1 MLSHRLR
8 IIISLA
14 VALLVVNLY
23 GRLSTTPFVKKNLFF
38 NFKFPTLNLWTGQG
52 LSLQNKLNNQNNSF
66 NLPTSKISSF
76 SPTLAPSN
84 KPSATSEVAN
94 GLSITPKPTLF
105 STGFVNKTPTPK
117 PTSKPKPTATPKLP
131 AVTSAQRPGSTL
143 TEIFNEVQKRE
154 CIPAALLYAFQTQ
167 ETGPWWP
174 FDSPSSKVKIYNKY
188 GWWLDGTGSS
198 CTGMGYHTQTGIVP
212 ADAVDAGTVCQNA
225 LGGYDQ
231 AIMGILQINQDE
243 ENAAKKYI
251 TNVIKGS
258 IDRRVLFDNAVI
270 FAIITKNRLGTPPS
284 NCTDWP
290 DDAVREA
297 AEKHYGSCG
306 DNYCTNILKY
316 YKQYK

>member
-1 MLSHRLR
+1 MKFRKESVFQLPCFMLFRPRKPGLG
-8 IIISLA
+8 
-14 VALLVVNLY
+14 
-23 GRLSTTPFVKKNLFF
+23 GRLTVLHQKSKSTINTAGG
-38 NFKFPTLNLWTGQG
+38 WTE
-52 LSLQNKLNNQNNSF
+52 
-66 NLPTSKISSF
+66 PE
-76 SPTLAPSN
+76 AP
-84 KPSATSEVAN
+84 A
-94 GLSITPKPTLF
+94 
-105 STGFVNKTPTPK
+105 
-117 PTSKPKPTATPKLP
+117 
-131 AVTSAQRPGSTL
+131 
-143 TEIFNEVQKRE
+143 
-154 CIPAALLYAFQTQ
+154 
-167 ETGPWWP
+167 
-174 FDSPSSKVKIYNKY
+174 
-188 GWWLDGTGSS
+188 
-198 CTGMGYHTQTGIVP
+198 P